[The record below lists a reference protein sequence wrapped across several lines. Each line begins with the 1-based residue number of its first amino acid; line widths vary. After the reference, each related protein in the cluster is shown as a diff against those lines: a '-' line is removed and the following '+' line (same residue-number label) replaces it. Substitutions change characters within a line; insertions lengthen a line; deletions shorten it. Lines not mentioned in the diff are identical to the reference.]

1 MADSMWEKLC
11 SAAVH
16 LNRGD
21 PGPALDLCPE
31 QVVLTVGQTADT
43 PSPSGYAGR
52 DTITRLW
59 QETFE
64 SLNGAI
70 EVKPVKLL
78 AGDSHMVLFIDLF
91 MGSGTRREEKRLILT
106 GTAVPGGLWDE
117 LWLQFDDLP
126 VQQQARAGSEPGD

>member
-1 MADSMWEKLC
+1 MAGSMWEKLC

-31 QVVLTVGQTADT
+31 QVELTVGQTAGS
-43 PSPSGYAGR
+43 PSPSRYAGR
-52 DTITRLW
+52 DTITGLW

-70 EVKPVKLL
+70 EVRPAKLL
-78 AGDSHMVLFIDLF
+78 AGDGHMVLFIDLF
-91 MGSGTRREEKRLILT
+91 LGSGSQREEKKLILT
-106 GTAVPGGLWDE
+106 GAAGSGGLWDE

-126 VQQQARAGSEPGD
+126 VRLPAGARSEPGG